1 MLAFRPEYAVR
12 ETMDRRRFLSLA
24 AGMTAWSGAAHAV
37 PVPKLRRLCLAN
49 PHTGETFNGAYRD
62 DQGPIPRAMQELS
75 VFLRDF
81 HCGATIPIDV
91 RVLDFLADVLDA
103 VGDKR
108 ATILSAYRTPATNAM
123 LARTTFGVAEHSQ
136 HMYGRALDV
145 HVDKLA
151 AAMTAARAMKRG
163 GVGWYPQ
170 SGFIHLDCG
179 PVRNW
184 TLDQKNLN
192 KLLLFDGGRI
202 EIGPDGELLI
212 SARRRHGIGFPI
224 AGRPLTVSERLAL
237 HRNLARAEFLA
248 RQQR

>member
-1 MLAFRPEYAVR
+1 MK
-12 ETMDRRRFLSLA
+12 RRRFLSLIA
-24 AGMTAWSGAAHAV
+24 GAAAWPAAARAV
-37 PVPKLRRLCLAN
+37 PVPKKLRRLSLVN

-62 DQGPIPRAMQELS
+62 DEGPIPRVMQELS

-91 RVLDFLADVLDA
+91 RVLDFLADVLAA
-103 VGDKR
+103 VDDR
-108 ATILSAYRTPATNAM
+108 SATILSAYRTPATNAM

-136 HMYGRALDV
+136 HMYGRALDI

-170 SGFIHLDCG
+170 SGFIHIDCG

-184 TLDQKNLN
+184 DLDQKNLG
-192 KLLLFDGGRI
+192 KLLLFDGGRM

-212 SARRRHGIGFPI
+212 SRRGRIGFPI
-224 AGRPLTVSERLAL
+224 ARRPLSVRERLAL
-237 HRNLARAEFLA
+237 HRELARAEFLA

>member
-1 MLAFRPEYAVR
+1 
-12 ETMDRRRFLSLA
+12 MDRRRFLSCA
-24 AGMTAWSGAAHAV
+24 AGAAVWPGAAYAA
-37 PVPKLRRLCLAN
+37 PAPKLRRLSLVN
-49 PHTGETFNGAYRD
+49 PHTGETFSGAYRD
-62 DQGPIPRAMQELS
+62 DKGPIPRVMQELS

-103 VGDKR
+103 VGDKK

-136 HMYGRALDV
+136 HMYGRALDI

-151 AAMTAARAMKRG
+151 AAMNAARAMKRG

-184 TLDQKNLN
+184 TLDQQNLR
-192 KLLLFDGGRI
+192 KLLLFDGGRL

-212 SARRRHGIGFPI
+212 SRRGGGFPI
-224 AGRPLTVSERLAL
+224 ARHPLTVGERLAL
-237 HRNLARAEFLA
+237 HRDLARAEFLA

>member
-1 MLAFRPEYAVR
+1 MN
-12 ETMDRRRFLSLA
+12 RRRFLSSTAAAAVWPALA
-24 AGMTAWSGAAHAV
+24 RAAV
-37 PVPKLRRLCLAN
+37 PAAKLSRLRLFN
-49 PHTGETFNGAYRD
+49 PHTGETFAGAYRD
-62 DQGPIPRAMQELS
+62 DQGPIPRVMQELS

-91 RVLDFLADVLDA
+91 RVLDFLAAVLAA
-103 VGDKR
+103 VGDTR

-170 SGFIHLDCG
+170 SGFIHIDCG

-184 TLDQKNLN
+184 DLDQKNLE
-192 KLLLFDGGRI
+192 KLLLFDG
-202 EIGPDGELLI
+202 ELLI
-212 SARRRHGIGFPI
+212 GGSGRRGAFPI
-224 AGRPLTVSERLAL
+224 AHHPLSVSQRLAL
-237 HRNLARAEFLA
+237 RRALARAEFLA
-248 RQQR
+248 RRQR